1 MPPGARKHLPRRN
14 WPKESMNTRS
24 LRIRQT
30 IAKVS
35 FLLGIACVASW
46 PHVTR
51 ARTNHREASDTQS
64 QSEENCYDPHDS
76 NDIRLWDGVAPGAAG
91 NDPCRDIPF
100 LRLFPGRTSES
111 SAHSAIIVI
120 PGGGYDHLSDRKEQ
134 EPIADYF
141 SRELGVTTFVLY
153 YRLVQ
158 RDGTYRYPVP
168 MWDAQRALK
177 LVRYRSSQF
186 SIDPSKIGLFGFSAG
201 GHLAATIALHA
212 ASNFDLPTRDGIDS
226 VNAHPNFLG
235 LGYPVISMLP
245 DQYASP
251 NSLKH
256 LLDGYKGREKAR
268 LEQYLSA
275 QLNVPPRLSPV
286 FLFES
291 MDDKQI
297 SSENSVMF
305 AQALREAGT
314 PAEVHLFPHGVHGAG
329 LANGIPDEEEW
340 PGMFRSWMA
349 EHGFVH

>member
-1 MPPGARKHLPRRN
+1 MD
-14 WPKESMNTRS
+14 TRS
-24 LRIRQT
+24 LRIRRA
-30 IAKVS
+30 IANAC
-35 FLLGIACVASW
+35 FLLGVAWVAGW

-51 ARTNHREASDTQS
+51 AGTNHHEASDAKS
-64 QSEENCYDPHDS
+64 RSEENCYDPHDS

-100 LRLFPGRTSES
+100 LRIFPGRTPES

-120 PGGGYDHLSDRKEQ
+120 PGGGYDRLSDRKEQ
-134 EPIADYF
+134 EPVAEYF

-186 SIDPSKIGLFGFSAG
+186 GIDPSKIGLFGFSAG

-212 ASNFDLPTRDGIDS
+212 TSDFGLTTRDGIDS
-226 VNAHPNFLG
+226 VDAHPKFLG

-256 LLDGYKGREKAR
+256 LLHGYEGREKAR
-268 LEQYLSA
+268 LERYLSA
-275 QLNVPPRLSPV
+275 QLNVPSGLSPV

-305 AQALREAGT
+305 ARALREAGT
-314 PAEVHLFPHGVHGAG
+314 PAEVHLFPHGVHGGG
-329 LANGIPDEEEW
+329 LANGIPGEEEW

-349 EHGFVH
+349 GCAISHSLAAAVSHSLATARR